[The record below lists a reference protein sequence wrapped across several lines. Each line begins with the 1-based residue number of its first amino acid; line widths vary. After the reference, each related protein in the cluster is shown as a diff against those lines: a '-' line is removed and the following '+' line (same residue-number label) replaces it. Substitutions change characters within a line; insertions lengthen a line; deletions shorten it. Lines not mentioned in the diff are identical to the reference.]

1 MTRHLKPARPLAGPL
16 AFIVGLAFVAPPAFA
31 AGPATVAA
39 PHPIAAA
46 AAARVGAMPK
56 ASLAHAVPATPTP
69 AATAADKPFLKTTGG
84 AVALV
89 LLAGAFGYAF
99 YSFSNGRVK
108 SPAK

>member
-1 MTRHLKPARPLAGPL
+1 MKRPLKHAKFLAGAL
-16 AFIVGLAFVAPPAFA
+16 AFIVVLTFVAPPAFA

-46 AAARVGAMPK
+46 AAARVGAMPT
-56 ASLAHAVPATPTP
+56 ASLAQAPQAAPTP
-69 AATAADKPFLKTTGG
+69 VAGSADKPFLKTTGG
-84 AVALV
+84 VVALA